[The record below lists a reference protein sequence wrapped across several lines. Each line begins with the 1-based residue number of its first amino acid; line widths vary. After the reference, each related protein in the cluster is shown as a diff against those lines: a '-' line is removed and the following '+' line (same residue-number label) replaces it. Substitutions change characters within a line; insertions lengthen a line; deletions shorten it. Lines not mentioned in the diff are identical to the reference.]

1 MNETPKPNKKRT
13 GIIKTLLSLLSLL
26 TTEATANINK
36 QLNKELI
43 NLLD

>member
-13 GIIKTLLSLLSLL
+13 GIIKTLLSLL